1 MYQNIDDDD
10 DIDPYQASSF
20 YGFSFIE
27 LSDSSED
34 SWSVNSSNAV
44 SVSTLMDMS
53 LLVTNDFSNQI
64 QSTLIASTVQ
74 QHPLVKWLI
83 LIKKLK
89 NLSNYGYKC

>member
-34 SWSVNSSNAV
+34 SWSVNSSNTV
-44 SVSTLMDMS
+44 SVIENVSDKEENNQCSNDLSTIDSIS
-53 LLVTNDFSNQI
+53 LDYNLLNQLF
-64 QSTLIASTVQ
+64 T
-74 QHPLVKWLI
+74 K
-83 LIKKLK
+83 
-89 NLSNYGYKC
+89 

>member
-34 SWSVNSSNAV
+34 SWSVNSSNTV
-44 SVSTLMDMS
+44 SVVNTNICDEIKTCVETLNTYFNQFRGM
-53 LLVTNDFSNQI
+53 NDRLNKI
-64 QSTLIASTVQ
+64 MMYTMKLM
-74 QHPLVKWLI
+74 KMLI
-83 LIKKLK
+83 LF
-89 NLSNYGYKC
+89 

>member
-44 SVSTLMDMS
+44 SVIENVSDKEENNQCSNDLSTIDSIS
-53 LLVTNDFSNQI
+53 LDYNLLNQLF
-64 QSTLIASTVQ
+64 T
-74 QHPLVKWLI
+74 K
-83 LIKKLK
+83 
-89 NLSNYGYKC
+89 